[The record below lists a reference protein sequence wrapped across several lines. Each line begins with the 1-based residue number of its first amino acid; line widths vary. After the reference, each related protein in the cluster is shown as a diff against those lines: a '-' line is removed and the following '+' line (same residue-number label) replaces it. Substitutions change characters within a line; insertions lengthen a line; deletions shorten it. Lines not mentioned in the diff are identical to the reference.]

1 MRFFAAV
8 LLAVLLSGCSNAQPT
23 RPVGHWV
30 GALQDPD
37 PRLRKQAAFNLG
49 NIGPAD
55 PTVFPALLGA
65 LRDRD
70 AKVRCEAIVALL
82 KFGSDAKEA
91 IPALTTVQQQDR
103 DARVR
108 SYAAKA
114 LEKLQGNEGRVS
126 RGHS

>member
-1 MRFFAAV
+1 MRFFATLV
-8 LLAVLLSGCSNAQPT
+8 LAVLLSGCGTAKPT

-30 GALQDPD
+30 QALQDPD
-37 PRLRKQAAFNLG
+37 PRMRKQAAFNLG

-65 LRDRD
+65 FEDRD

-91 IPALTTVQQQDR
+91 IPALTNIQRQDR
-103 DARVR
+103 DAKVR
-108 SYAAKA
+108 SYAAK
-114 LEKLQGNEGRVS
+114 
-126 RGHS
+126 

>member
-1 MRFFAAV
+1 MRFVATIG
-8 LLAVLLSGCSNAQPT
+8 LAILMSGCSNAKPA

-30 GALQDPD
+30 QALQDPD

-70 AKVRCEAIVALL
+70 AKVRCETIVALL
-82 KFGSDAKEA
+82 KFGPDAKEA
-91 IPALTTVQQQDR
+91 MPSLTNVQQQDP

-114 LEKLQGNEGRVS
+114 LGTLTR
-126 RGHS
+126 